1 MNSPLKQRVLETA
14 DSLFY
19 EEGIRAIGIDRII
32 SESGIAKASFY
43 RFFASKDVLIT
54 EWIRMRD
61 ANWRAWLAES
71 VDMLA
76 PAPADKPLAVFD
88 ALYSRFRNP
97 AFRGCAFLN
106 TIVEL
111 ARTEHPAAQA
121 ARAHKRAVRDLIQG
135 YLVGAGYDDAD
146 ELAIEIMQLIDG
158 ALMTAVREGKPDSA
172 LRAKRLAGMLLD
184 QQYIHR

>member
-1 MNSPLKQRVLETA
+1 MTSPLKQRVLETA

-19 EEGIRAIGIDRII
+19 EIDRII

-43 RFFASKDVLIT
+43 RFFTSKDTLIT
-54 EWIRMRD
+54 EWIQMRD
-61 ANWRAWLAES
+61 QKWRAWLEES

-76 PAPADKPLAVFD
+76 PAASDKPLAVFD

-111 ARTEHPAAQA
+111 ARTDHPASQA
-121 ARAHKRAVRDLIQG
+121 ARNHKQAVSALIRG
-135 YLVGAGYDDAD
+135 YLHDAGYIGAD
-146 ELAIEIMQLIDG
+146 SLAIEMMQLIDG

-172 LRAKRLAGMLLD
+172 LRAKRFATMLLAE
-184 QQYIHR
+184 QPITPPPR